1 LTLGNGV
8 TNLATSTFFACTN
21 LPSVTI
27 PDTVTM
33 IGTNA
38 FLNCYGLTNLTLG
51 NSVTNIAFGAFNNC
65 SNLPSVTIP
74 NSVKSIGNSAFA
86 SCTNLSSL
94 TIGNSVT
101 SIGNTAFAGCAITNL
116 TIPAS
121 VTSIGT
127 LAFNAS
133 AKLST
138 VNFLQSSPPTVAAN
152 SFTGVA
158 SGAVGFYPAAA
169 SVAWSG
175 ATVSGLTLMAAGT
188 LPAVTFSAPAS
199 LTYDGTGKAYTATAS
214 RVSGF
219 SYSYRGRNST
229 TYGPSDVS
237 PANAGDYT
245 VTATSTDSIFTGSA
259 QQDFTITQA
268 PATVTVSNLS
278 QVYNGSPRP
287 ITVTTVPANL
297 AVSVQYNGGTTVPT
311 NAGSYPVQ
319 VTVTDANYT
328 GSKSEVLTV
337 AKADLLLSSLPTAS
351 AITYGQTLAD

>member
-1 LTLGNGV
+1 NLNSLTLGSGVTNVGTNAFFNCTTLTSLTIPNNVTSIGASAFGGCHGLTNLTLGNGL
-8 TNLATSTFFACTN
+8 TNIASSTFFACTN

-33 IGTNA
+33 IETNA

-51 NSVTNIAFGAFNNC
+51 SGVTNIALGAFNNC
-65 SNLPSVTIP
+65 RSLPGVIIP
-74 NSVKSIGNSAFA
+74 NSVKGIGNSAFA

-101 SIGNTAFAGCAITNL
+101 SIGNAAFAGSALTNL

-133 AKLST
+133 AKLAA

-158 SGAVGFYPAAA
+158 PGAVGFYPAAS

-175 ATVSGLTLMAAGT
+175 TTVSGLTLMASGT
-188 LPAVTFSAPAS
+188 LPAVTFTAPAS
-199 LTYDGTGKAYTATAS
+199 LTYDGAGKAYTATAS
-214 RVSGF
+214 GVSGF

-229 TYGPSDVS
+229 TYGPSDV
-237 PANAGDYT
+237 PPVNAGDYT

-259 QQDFTITQA
+259 QQNFTITQA
-268 PATVTVSNLS
+268 TATVSVSDLI

-287 ITVTTVPANL
+287 VAVT
-297 AVSVQYNGGTTVPT
+297 
-311 NAGSYPVQ
+311 
-319 VTVTDANYT
+319 
-328 GSKSEVLTV
+328 
-337 AKADLLLSSLPTAS
+337 
-351 AITYGQTLAD
+351 